1 MIPGNPEDS
10 EFNKSLQEDLNS
22 GFLRG
27 EKKMTLTN
35 LQELT
40 KRPKEDLFMKM
51 LWGAS
56 RGDVVLEQASP
67 STFGEIIMTKTTA

>member
-1 MIPGNPEDS
+1 
-10 EFNKSLQEDLNS
+10 
-22 GFLRG
+22 
-27 EKKMTLTN
+27 MTLTN

-56 RGDVVLEQASP
+56 RGDVILEQVNPRA
-67 STFGEIIMTKTTA
+67 FGEITMTKIAV